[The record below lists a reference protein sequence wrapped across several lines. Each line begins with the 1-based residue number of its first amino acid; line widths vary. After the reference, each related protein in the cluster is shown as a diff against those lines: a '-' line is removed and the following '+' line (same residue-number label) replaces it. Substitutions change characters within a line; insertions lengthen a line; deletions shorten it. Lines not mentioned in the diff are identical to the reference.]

1 VKYEVLT
8 YFGSEGKLAVS
19 SFSAF
24 SDFLRDWLI
33 NVKLSKVYTSKSLYN
48 IIYIPLNGGCE

>member
-1 VKYEVLT
+1 MKYEVLT
-8 YFGSEGKLAVS
+8 YFGSEGDLSAS